1 MNLTQALRLTRP
13 RLVILAAVLA
23 IAGLFTA
30 ISQTAPAQAAS
41 GHDTRAGAADA
52 ATG

>member
-23 IAGLFTA
+23 IADLFTA
-30 ISQTAPAQAAS
+30 ISRTAPAQAAS
-41 GHDTRAGAADA
+41 GHDTRADAADA